1 MKALMR
7 RPEHAA
13 ITAVRCLT
21 PPPFDNFD
29 SDALA
34 RAKKLAA
41 EHGKPKTCD
50 EGLRAIHAVL
60 HVKTAEEAFQHF
72 GVAKQRFSEWKNM
85 LPAASASSMTCC
97 SSRICVVT
105 VV

>member
-60 HVKTAEEAFQHF
+60 HVKTAEEAFNIF
-72 GVAKQRFSEWKNM
+72 PGGRRGPRSLGEGLIKFFISG
-85 LPAASASSMTCC
+85 S
-97 SSRICVVT
+97 
-105 VV
+105 